1 MVSVWKRPTLMID
14 TSIHRCKKRES
25 RGDQV
30 IALIGRSLLLFCMVL
45 GLMGISGCV
54 SPESIDMD
62 SFDPA
67 QDQKAI
73 ARYYW
78 NQAIAMREKAKAQA
92 TAAARYEAL
101 FGAEADLVSG
111 AKSLAHYYEQTAQ
124 ELERVA
130 QAHAAVDRNTRTPRA
145 VP

>member
-1 MVSVWKRPTLMID
+1 MSDMSSR
-14 TSIHRCKKRES
+14 RCEEIKS
-25 RGDQV
+25 HGDQA
-30 IALIGRSLLLFCMVL
+30 IALSHRGLLLCCIVVL
-45 GLMGISGCV
+45 VFSGCA
-54 SPESIDMD
+54 SPETIDMG
-62 SFDPA
+62 SFDPTY
-67 QDQKAI
+67 DQKAI

-130 QAHAAVDRNTRTPRA
+130 QAHAAVDRNR
-145 VP
+145 

>member
-1 MVSVWKRPTLMID
+1 MTDTLGRRCEKR
-14 TSIHRCKKRES
+14 TSH
-25 RGDQV
+25 GDQV
-30 IALIGRSLLLFCMVL
+30 IALIVRGLLLCIVMV
-45 GLMGISGCV
+45 GISGCV
-54 SPESIDMD
+54 SPEAIDMG
-62 SFDPA
+62 SYDPA
-67 QDQKAI
+67 HDQKAI

-78 NQAIAMREKAKAQA
+78 NQAMAMREKSNAQA

-101 FGAEADLVSG
+101 FGAEADLVAG

-130 QAHAAVDRNTRTPRA
+130 QAHAAVDRSTRTPTA

>member
-1 MVSVWKRPTLMID
+1 MV
-14 TSIHRCKKRES
+14 
-25 RGDQV
+25 
-30 IALIGRSLLLFCMVL
+30 
-45 GLMGISGCV
+45 GISGCV
-54 SPESIDMD
+54 SPEAIDMG
-62 SFDPA
+62 SYDPA
-67 QDQKAI
+67 HDQKAI

-78 NQAIAMREKAKAQA
+78 NQAIAMREKSNAQA

-111 AKSLAHYYEQTAQ
+111 AKSLAHYYAQTAQ

-130 QAHAAVDRNTRTPRA
+130 QAHAAVDRSMRTPTA